1 LRWFQVV
8 TACNPMTYVSE
19 GMRAALVP
27 EVPHIAP
34 WVCVLVLLGSLA
46 VLFYVGV
53 RGFYRRAI
61 D

>member
-1 LRWFQVV
+1 V

-19 GMRAALVP
+19 SMRAALVP
-27 EVPHIAP
+27 DVPHIAP
-34 WVCVLVLLGSLA
+34 WVCILVLLGALT
-46 VLFYVGV
+46 VLMTIGV

>member
-1 LRWFQVV
+1 V
-8 TACNPMTYVSE
+8 TALNPMTYVSE

-27 EVPHIAP
+27 SVPHIAP
-34 WVCVLVLLGSLA
+34 WVCIVVLVCSLA
-46 VLFYVGV
+46 VLLTIGV